1 VIAADA
7 NRRCAR
13 ARLAVG
19 GVGAT
24 PVRAR
29 TAEQYLVGQV
39 LTPAVVREAAR
50 IASGEVEPES
60 DLHASAAFRRHLT
73 GTMAT
78 RALDRAMSRLDT
90 RERT

>member
-1 VIAADA
+1 
-7 NRRCAR
+7 
-13 ARLAVG
+13 
-19 GVGAT
+19 
-24 PVRAR
+24 
-29 TAEQYLVGQV
+29 V
-39 LTPAVVREAAR
+39 LTPAVIREAAR